1 MDEMKIVVYSGIRV
15 LTTRQVAKAYEVTT
29 KKISNNFN
37 ANKKR
42 YVEGKHYICLSGEE
56 KRQFINRPEFQDSSN
71 RAKYLY
77 LWTERGALLLA
88 KSINTDTAWE
98 AYERLVDFYF
108 DKKEEPIQE
117 PPLLIQNN
125 GFPMQASLPA
135 PLRPKWYDRNKD
147 TICSICDHFR
157 ITHQQLYHILL
168 KSLGGIFDIT
178 AAREIYKRDRGY
190 YPEYAM
196 DIVPYFPEIESTVD
210 MWLKYIYNAIILKN
224 KA

>member
-1 MDEMKIVVYSGIRV
+1 MDKMKIVVYSGIRV

-77 LWTERGALLLA
+77 LWTERGILLLA

-108 DKKEEPIQE
+108 RAKENTEPVVRRKDSTSKKTEPAMKPQELSVEDVKRMGMNRGIVLGVYRAENKYTGDDIMEVYNLLSDKGKKLVQS
-117 PPLLIQNN
+117 LIF
-125 GFPMQASLPA
+125 GEMRA
-135 PLRPKWYDRNKD
+135 
-147 TICSICDHFR
+147 
-157 ITHQQLYHILL
+157 
-168 KSLGGIFDIT
+168 
-178 AAREIYKRDRGY
+178 
-190 YPEYAM
+190 
-196 DIVPYFPEIESTVD
+196 
-210 MWLKYIYNAIILKN
+210 
-224 KA
+224 

>member
-1 MDEMKIVVYSGIRV
+1 MDEMKIVEYSGIRV

-77 LWTERGALLLA
+77 LWTELGALLLA
-88 KSINTDTAWE
+88 KSMNTDTAWE

-108 DKKEEPIQE
+108 RAKENTEPVLRRKDLTPRKAELVMNPQELSVEDVRRMGMNRGIVLGVYRAENKYTSDDIMEVYNLLSDKGKKLVQS
-117 PPLLIQNN
+117 LIF
-125 GFPMQASLPA
+125 GEMRA
-135 PLRPKWYDRNKD
+135 
-147 TICSICDHFR
+147 
-157 ITHQQLYHILL
+157 
-168 KSLGGIFDIT
+168 
-178 AAREIYKRDRGY
+178 
-190 YPEYAM
+190 
-196 DIVPYFPEIESTVD
+196 
-210 MWLKYIYNAIILKN
+210 
-224 KA
+224 